1 MKTEMTCKVKVSLSA
16 NDWELYSSSVGV
28 GVVARKLSVGAAKAI
43 NAAHKEYATTKNKGA
58 AINAAWCIWDT
69 VSREFSKFGATDT
82 EPRWH
87 FKDLLNRLFYK
98 PHGLEYDGY

>member
-1 MKTEMTCKVKVSLSA
+1 MKTEIVCKVKVSGSA
-16 NDWELYSSSVGV
+16 NDWELYSSVTGV
-28 GVVARKLSVGAAKAI
+28 GAAARKLSAAATKAI

-69 VSREFSKFGATDT
+69 TSREFSKFGANDT

-87 FKDLLNRLFYK
+87 FQDLLNRLFCK
-98 PHGLEYDGY
+98 PHNISY